1 MSSHPAGAPAAPLAP
16 PPQPADFRPFLALWA
31 SQTLSL
37 FGTFI
42 SQFAIN
48 VWLVRDLFP
57 LPEQKPALAL
67 ALTATGVAMTA
78 PLIFG
83 MPLAGAFADRH
94 DRRRILKRANLVLAA
109 LSLALV
115 ALLLLHRLTLP
126 LAVVLLAGYAFAG
139 AFHSAA
145 FDSGYG
151 LLVPP
156 ERLPRANAM
165 MMTSFGLSQLLS
177 PPLAATLVGLPA
189 LLGGPGRLPGWL
201 SSGVPFAFAADAL
214 SFLVAFSVVTLI
226 RFPPLPPRPDPARV
240 SLWQDVRAGFRWMLR
255 RRPFLWLTANGALV
269 NLAFAPMM
277 LLLPLLV
284 RDRLA
289 ADRAAQHLSFEAT
302 LALVNTVGG
311 LGGVIGGV
319 IVSIVG
325 FRGVRKVTLMISLLI
340 GMGIGQLW
348 VGLSTGIMALAA
360 GLCLTELM
368 IAPLNTAS
376 FTLWQSLTPPYMLA
390 RALSVRRFMA
400 QSAFPIGTVIAGWI
414 AAFVEPWI
422 VVVAAGA
429 LLALGCAAQFALPG
443 FATLEDRMRAEAARV
458 D

>member
-1 MSSHPAGAPAAPLAP
+1 MREPAP
-16 PPQPADFRPFLALWA
+16 DFRRFLVLWV

-42 SQFAIN
+42 SQFAVN

-57 LPEQKPALAL
+57 LPSQKAELAL
-67 ALTATGVAMTA
+67 ALSATGVAMTA

-94 DRRRILKRANLVLAA
+94 DRRLILVRANLA
-109 LSLALV
+109 LALLSAAIV
-115 ALLLLHRLTLP
+115 TLLILHALTLP
-126 LAVVLLAGYAFAG
+126 LAVLLLAGYAFAG
-139 AFHSAA
+139 SFHGAA

-156 ERLPRANAM
+156 EKLPRANAL
-165 MMTSFGLSQLLS
+165 MMTSYGLSQLLS

-189 LLGGPGRLPGWL
+189 LLGGASHLPPWL
-201 SSGVPFAFAADAL
+201 SSGVPFAFAADGV
-214 SFLVAFSVVTLI
+214 SFLVAATVAFFM
-226 RFPPLPPRPDPARV
+226 RFPKVERPADIGKP
-240 SLWQDVRAGFRWMLR
+240 SIWGDVRVGFRWMLR
-255 RRPFLWLTANGALV
+255 RRPFLWLTANGSLV
-269 NLAFAPMM
+269 NFAFAPLM

-289 ADRAAQHLSFEAT
+289 ADRAAHGLSFEAA

-319 IVSIVG
+319 LVSIFG
-325 FRGVRKVTLMISLLI
+325 FRNLEKVPLMIALLV
-340 GMGIGQLW
+340 GMGLGQLW
-348 VGLSTGIMALAA
+348 VGFSTTLVLLA
-360 GLCLTELM
+360 GGMFLTELM

-376 FTLWQSLTPPYMLA
+376 FTLWQSLTPPHMLA
-390 RALSVRRFMA
+390 RAMSVRRFLA
-400 QSAFPIGTVIAGWI
+400 QSAFPLGTVLAGWI
-414 AAFVEPWI
+414 AAVVEPWI
-422 VVVAAGA
+422 VVAFAGA
-429 LLALGCAAQFALPG
+429 LLVLVCVVQFRMKG
-443 FATLEDRMRAEAARV
+443 FASLEDRMRLEAARP

>member
-1 MSSHPAGAPAAPLAP
+1 LREPAPS
-16 PPQPADFRPFLALWA
+16 FRRFLVLWA

-42 SQFAIN
+42 SQFAVN

-57 LPEQKPALAL
+57 LPSQKPELAL
-67 ALTATGVAMTA
+67 ALSATGVAMTA
-78 PLIFG
+78 PLIFA

-94 DRRRILKRANLVLAA
+94 DRRGILVRANLALA
-109 LSLALV
+109 LLCGLLV
-115 ALLLLHRLTLP
+115 ALLLLHALTLP
-126 LAVVLLAGYAFAG
+126 LAVLLLACNAFVG
-139 AFHSAA
+139 SFHGAA

-156 ERLPRANAM
+156 EKLPRANAL
-165 MMTSFGLSQLLS
+165 MMTSYGLSQLLS

-189 LLGGPGRLPGWL
+189 LLGGASRLPPWM
-201 SSGVPFAFAADAL
+201 SSGVPFAFAADGV
-214 SFLVAFSVVTLI
+214 SFLVAGTVAMFM
-226 RFPPLPPRPDPARV
+226 RFPRVERPAETGKP
-240 SLWQDVRAGFRWMLR
+240 SLWGDVRAGFRWMLR

-269 NLAFAPMM
+269 NLAFAPLM

-289 ADRAAQHLSFEAT
+289 ADRALHGLSFEAA

-319 IVSIVG
+319 LVSIFG
-325 FRGVRKVTLMISLLI
+325 FRGLRKVPLMIALLI
-340 GMGIGQLW
+340 AMGIGQVW
-348 VGLSTGIMALAA
+348 VGFSTTLVLVAA
-360 GLCLTELM
+360 GMFFTELM

-376 FTLWQSLTPPYMLA
+376 FTLWQSLTPPHMLA
-390 RALSVRRFMA
+390 RAMSVRRFLA
-400 QSAFPIGTVIAGWI
+400 QSAFPLGTVIAGWM
-414 AAFVEPWI
+414 AAVVEPWI
-422 VVVAAGA
+422 VVACAGA
-429 LLALGCAAQFALPG
+429 LLVLVCLAQFQMKG
-443 FATLEDRMRAEAARV
+443 FASLEERMRLEAARP

>member
-1 MSSHPAGAPAAPLAP
+1 MREPAP
-16 PPQPADFRPFLALWA
+16 DFRRFLVLWA

-42 SQFAIN
+42 SQFAVN

-57 LPEQKPALAL
+57 LPSQKAELAL
-67 ALTATGVAMTA
+67 ALSATGVAMTA

-94 DRRRILKRANLVLAA
+94 DRRLILVRANLA
-109 LSLALV
+109 LALLSAAIV
-115 ALLLLHRLTLP
+115 ALFLLHALTLP

-139 AFHSAA
+139 SFHGAA

-156 ERLPRANAM
+156 EKLPRANAL
-165 MMTSFGLSQLLS
+165 MMTSYGLSQLLS

-189 LLGGPGRLPGWL
+189 LLGGASRLPAWL
-201 SSGVPFAFAADAL
+201 SSGVPFAFAADGV
-214 SFLVAFSVVTLI
+214 SFLVAATVAFWM
-226 RFPPLPPRPDPARV
+226 RFPRLERPAETGKP
-240 SLWQDVRAGFRWMLR
+240 SIWGDVRAGFRWMLR
-255 RRPFLWLTANGALV
+255 RKPFLWLTANGSLV
-269 NLAFAPMM
+269 NFAFAPLM

-289 ADRAAQHLSFEAT
+289 ADRAAHGLSFEAA
-302 LALVNTVGG
+302 LALVNTIGG

-319 IVSIVG
+319 LVSIFG
-325 FRGVRKVTLMISLLI
+325 FRKLRKVPLMIALLV
-340 GMGIGQLW
+340 GMGLGQLW
-348 VGLSTGIMALAA
+348 VGFSTTLLLLSCGMFF
-360 GLCLTELM
+360 TELM

-376 FTLWQSLTPPYMLA
+376 FTLWQSLTPPHMLA
-390 RALSVRRFMA
+390 RAMSVRRFLA
-400 QSAFPIGTVIAGWI
+400 QSAFPLGTVLAGWI
-414 AAFVEPWI
+414 AAVVEPWI
-422 VVVAAGA
+422 VVVFAGA
-429 LLALGCAAQFALPG
+429 LLVMVSLAQFRMKG
-443 FATLEDRMRAEAARV
+443 FATLEDRMRLEAARP